1 MDNALADAALR
12 TAITLLPSF
21 ERGQLDELLAG
32 AYREDYSKF
41 DIINRSYGIE
51 LFDPDVI
58 SAEIESELLWYRRYL
73 PKTMNAVLQ
82 VGTPGDQKTILV
94 YAAGNSRQPWSGLGA
109 DLPYYIPELRAFSL
123 AVAATNPS
131 TGNIADYSNRCGPLP
146 SDWNAAT
153 HGRHYC
159 LAAPGTVRGLVPD
172 ANTPGRGDVRGGL
185 PGTSYAAPVVSGALA
200 LLMEHFRG
208 TRGNTAIVK
217 RMVDTADRSG
227 RYADLETYGAGHLDI
242 EAALSPVGS
251 LNAGQSVRALHRTTL
266 QTPAAFGSVARRA
279 AGIELAAFDEQDFPF
294 WVPLSALISTQSVSR
309 SPIPE
314 FVGEAEGAVTPA
326 TGLDALGLHW
336 TALGRAGRLGLPDDD
351 GQEWAAG
358 FGETS
363 ASLARRPRNDGWE
376 YGLGFDDGE
385 YLGTRT
391 SGAFGSDLRSAMVWT
406 SRSFEHGLG
415 NGWKLD
421 TMGTL
426 AISLPHYERG
436 SIFEAS
442 SSVMSA
448 LSMRVGTENTG
459 LTVEQPL
466 RAETGTGTFHIENGR
481 IENGRRLY
489 DKYHIGLRPS
499 ARESR
504 MTLHHE
510 REAVGG
516 RIAIEVGGTMNAGHI
531 PGEWNSRVGFAYRMA
546 W

>member
-1 MDNALADAALR
+1 M
-12 TAITLLPSF
+12 
-21 ERGQLDELLAG
+21 
-32 AYREDYSKF
+32 
-41 DIINRSYGIE
+41 
-51 LFDPDVI
+51 
-58 SAEIESELLWYRRYL
+58 
-73 PKTMNAVLQ
+73 
-82 VGTPGDQKTILV
+82 
-94 YAAGNSRQPWSGLGA
+94 
-109 DLPYYIPELRAFSL
+109 
-123 AVAATNPS
+123 
-131 TGNIADYSNRCGPLP
+131 
-146 SDWNAAT
+146 
-153 HGRHYC
+153 
-159 LAAPGTVRGLVPD
+159 RGLVPD
-172 ANTPGRGDVRGGL
+172 ANSPGIGNVEDGL
-185 PGTSYAAPVVSGALA
+185 TGTSYAAPVVSGALA

-227 RYADLETYGAGHLDI
+227 RYANLETYGAGHLDI
-242 EAALSPVGS
+242 EAALSPVGA

-266 QTPAAFGSVARRA
+266 QTPSAFGSVARRA

-314 FVGEAEGAVTPA
+314 FDGSEGAVTPA
-326 TGLDALGLHW
+326 TGLDALKLHW
-336 TALGRAGRLGLPDDD
+336 TALGGAGGLGPPDDD

-358 FGETS
+358 FGATS
-363 ASLARRPRNDGWE
+363 VSLARRPRNGGWE

-426 AISLPHYERG
+426 VISLPQYERG

-442 SSVMSA
+442 SSVLSA
-448 LSMRVGTENTG
+448 LSIRVGTEYTG

-466 RAETGTGTFHIENGR
+466 RAETGTGTFHIENGM

-489 DKYHIGLRPS
+489 DKYHIGLRPG
-499 ARESR
+499 AREVR
-504 MTLHHE
+504 MTLRHE
-510 REAVGG
+510 REAVVG
-516 RIAIEVGGTMNAGHI
+516 RIAVEVGGAMNAGHI
-531 PGEWNSRVGFAYRMA
+531 PGERDSRVGFAYRMA